1 MIKQVTK
8 SELAKA
14 TGKTPQ
20 HINKLA
26 KQGIFDGCM
35 APNGKMYLD
44 KALNVVDREEYYTPS
59 DEEVHT
65 TENLGELDL
74 LLEDVQSP
82 GQKVQITKDFW
93 AGKIQKQRYLAE
105 KKELIPVNEA
115 KAVIEMLF
123 HPISRNL
130 DNLHIDLK
138 ARYPDVSVEAIAW
151 VENTINDMKQ
161 SLQDHQWEGKK

>member
-1 MIKQVTK
+1 MIITK
-8 SELAKA
+8 SELSKA

-26 KQGIFDGCM
+26 KQGIFDECM
-35 APNGKMYLD
+35 APDGKIYLE
-44 KALNVVDREEYYTPS
+44 KALDVVERDESAS
-59 DEEVHT
+59 DEEVRT